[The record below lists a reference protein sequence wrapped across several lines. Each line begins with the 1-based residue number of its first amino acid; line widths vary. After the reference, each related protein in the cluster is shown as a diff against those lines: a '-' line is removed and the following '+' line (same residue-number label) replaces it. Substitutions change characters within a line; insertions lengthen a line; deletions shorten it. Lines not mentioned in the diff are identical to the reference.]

1 MLKSRGKRSSRPSRP
16 HPLFSKRFTAAPC
29 RSVHPEA
36 SLASLDPQ
44 SSQVAQKRAETA
56 STRYRQA
63 ARASS
68 TLPADMSFTSLPAIP
83 PYAARGEPCK
93 AHRTTGERAARS
105 SRSTFS
111 SFQGRRH
118 SDSLRCK
125 IEARRALRPDLSG
138 GSYPPAHLYAET
150 FSMSKLPARRSSN
163 RKSKPESA
171 GLLTCSRFRGVF
183 PFHAV

>member
-16 HPLFSKRFTAAPC
+16 HPLFSKRSTAAPC

-111 SFQGRRH
+111 SFQERRH

-125 IEARRALRPDLSG
+125 IEAGEPCVLIF
-138 GSYPPAHLYAET
+138 PAVVTHRLICMLKRLVCQN
-150 FSMSKLPARRSSN
+150 FLPAVPQTGN
-163 RKSKPESA
+163 QNP
-171 GLLTCSRFRGVF
+171 SRQVF
-183 PFHAV
+183 